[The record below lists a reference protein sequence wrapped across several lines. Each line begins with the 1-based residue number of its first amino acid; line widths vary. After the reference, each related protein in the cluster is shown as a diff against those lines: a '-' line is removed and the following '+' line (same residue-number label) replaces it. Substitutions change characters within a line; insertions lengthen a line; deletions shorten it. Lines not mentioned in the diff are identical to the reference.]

1 MVDSLP
7 KTIWL
12 STHHIPSDEELAIP
26 QPTAHGK
33 DISNPLIAGS
43 LLKTMIRVADL
54 TCFTYHCS
62 L

>member
-7 KTIWL
+7 KTIWF
-12 STHHIPSDEELAIP
+12 STHHIPSDEELASP
-26 QPTAHGK
+26 QQTAHGK

-43 LLKTMIRVADL
+43 LLKTMIRAANFHVLL
-54 TCFTYHCS
+54 TTA